1 MNYRNVSVPAEV
13 TGEKPLACFG
23 PEFGGRDDFDFRQW
37 SGSLDAPERIAA
49 GSTSNRNYD
58 GVPAATNFCR

>member
-1 MNYRNVSVPAEV
+1 MWFYCPAVPAEI

-23 PEFGGRDDFDFRQW
+23 PEFGGREDYSSRDW
-37 SGSLDAPERIAA
+37 TGCLDAPERIAA

-58 GVPAATNFCR
+58 ELPASTNYIR